1 MRVSVRGKTNMR
13 EPEEEACG
21 PANPE
26 YTVVTTI
33 ETLFKTSWKARTN
46 NHTCIVMGH
55 RMHGHELTF
64 ICM

>member
-1 MRVSVRGKTNMR
+1 MLDTVVCVSVRGKTNMR

-33 ETLFKTSWKARTN
+33 ETLFQNKLEGKD
-46 NHTCIVMGH
+46 
-55 RMHGHELTF
+55 
-64 ICM
+64 